1 VTRASTLC
9 FNYAILTSLYSLWKP
24 KLNTMLRTST
34 RNLVLIFLV
43 FSFARTGLTQE
54 ALPDNRAG
62 KKSGTDYVAIGMHF
76 NQFKSIDLT
85 LEDLSGSAQF
95 REFPLTAKTFG
106 ASITLGTNINENF
119 FTELRYGQGVISDD
133 LSGGAAEVNIDQWF
147 NWYIGGAY
155 GITAYASVYAK
166 YGLTFYTGD
175 ITRYETKR
183 FKVGA
188 VPPFGE
194 TITVI
199 PAVNESLTEDI
210 FSDSF
215 STSWLTG
222 VDFNIYQDT
231 YWTFEY
237 GRLLNDNGT
246 GIKVYQFNTALKY
259 EF

>member
-1 VTRASTLC
+1 
-9 FNYAILTSLYSLWKP
+9 
-24 KLNTMLRTST
+24 MLRSSPC
-34 RNLVLIFLV
+34 NLALLFLTL
-43 FSFARTGLTQE
+43 FIARAGFAQD

-76 NQFKSIDLT
+76 NQFKSIDLSLGNPT
-85 LEDLSGSAQF
+85 DGPVF

-106 ASITLGTNINENF
+106 ASVTLGTNINENF

-133 LSGGAAEVNIDQWF
+133 ISGGAADINIDEWF

-155 GITAYASVYAK
+155 GITPYASIYAK

-183 FKVGA
+183 FKEGEI
-188 VPPFGE
+188 PPFGE
-194 TITVI
+194 TVIVI

-210 FSDSF
+210 FADSF
-215 STSWLTG
+215 STSWLAG
-222 VDFNIYQDT
+222 VDFNVYQDT

>member
-1 VTRASTLC
+1 
-9 FNYAILTSLYSLWKP
+9 
-24 KLNTMLRTST
+24 MLRSSPC
-34 RNLVLIFLV
+34 NLALLFLTL
-43 FSFARTGLTQE
+43 FIARAGFAQD

-62 KKSGTDYVAIGMHF
+62 NKSGTDYVALGMHF
-76 NQFKSIDLT
+76 NQFKSINLT
-85 LEDLSGSAQF
+85 LEDLNGDTQF
-95 REFPLTAKTFG
+95 REFPLTAKTYG
-106 ASITLGTNINENF
+106 ISLTLGTNINENF
-119 FTELRYGQGVISDD
+119 FTELRYGQGVISAD
-133 LSGGAAEVNIDQWF
+133 LSSGAADVNIDQWF

-155 GITAYASVYAK
+155 GITPYASVYAK

-183 FKVGA
+183 FKVGEI
-188 VPPFGE
+188 PPFGN

-210 FSDSF
+210 FADSF
-215 STSWLTG
+215 STSWLAG
-222 VDFNIYQDT
+222 VDFNVYQDT